1 MNRPV
6 AMVYSVVMM
15 SHEVVQQAS
24 LPQADILKSYVEKA
38 IAGLPDTIYAI
49 ERRIVR
55 CGVRGPWDLWDI
67 AKGGDHMDPLAQ
79 DRYSLRL
86 YSYNLY
92 SLSQPERAFAQG
104 IANNIPEG
112 SLLPP
117 EFAAYLESDRLTRKG
132 DLARSILGLPPQPD
146 PWAKLNQSIVQ
157 HQAGLI
163 SQKTVTEILL
173 GMKEDD
179 K

>member
-1 MNRPV
+1 
-6 AMVYSVVMM
+6 MVYVTVMM
-15 SHEVVQQAS
+15 SQEIAATN
-24 LPQADILKSYVEKA
+24 LRPDDILKWYVEKA

-67 AKGGDHMDPLAQ
+67 AKGGDHADPLAV
-79 DRYSLRL
+79 DRYTLRL

-92 SLSQPERAFAQG
+92 TLSGPEHEFAQN
-104 IANNIPEG
+104 IAENIPEG

-117 EFAAYLESDRLTRKG
+117 DFAAYLQSDRLTRKG
-132 DLARSILGLPPQPD
+132 DFARSMLGMPPQPD

-157 HQAGLI
+157 KQAGLI
-163 SQKTVTEILL
+163 SQKTAREILL